1 MTRDSVTRVTTPEG
15 PIYVTEI
22 VSFCYHPPKSMAD
35 PTRIVMSAIHLA
47 LYLDTS
53 IDCIACLI
61 RRRK

>member
-1 MTRDSVTRVTTPEG
+1 MTRVTTPEG

-22 VSFCYHPPKSMAD
+22 VSFRYHPQKSMSD

-47 LYLDTS
+47 LHLDTS